1 MSTNLNLQTV
11 LANPSVAAAPV
22 KAEVSDRP
30 AFQSTTPVSHAKKT
44 QAAVGSVGG
53 NMLPQSGTKTGT
65 LVDQKGAAAARELN
79 QEDVSKAIQNLNDY
93 TQNTQRQLRF
103 NVDEET
109 GRTII
114 KVVDAET
121 DEVIRQIPSEEIMVL
136 ARNVHKASEAK
147 GTLFEL
153 HV

>member
-1 MSTNLNLQTV
+1 MSTDLNLKIV
-11 LANPSVAAAPV
+11 LANSSGTVAPV
-22 KAEVSDRP
+22 KAEGFDRP
-30 AFQSTTPVSHAKKT
+30 AFQSSTAVSQTRKT

-53 NMLPQSGTKTGT
+53 NMLPQSGT
-65 LVDQKGAAAARELN
+65 LVGQKGAEEVHKLN

-121 DEVIRQIPSEEIMVL
+121 DEVIRQIPTEEIMVL
-136 ARNVHKASEAK
+136 ARSAHRANEEK